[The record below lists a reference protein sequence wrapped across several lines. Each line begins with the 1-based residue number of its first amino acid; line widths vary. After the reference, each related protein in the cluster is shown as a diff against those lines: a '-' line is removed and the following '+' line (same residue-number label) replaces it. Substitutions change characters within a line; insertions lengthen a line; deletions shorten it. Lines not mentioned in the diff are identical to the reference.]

1 MGFNRRK
8 MEDQRRE
15 VAEKEAATR
24 RATDAQVLEDAE
36 RLIAAW
42 NERQAL
48 RAPMI
53 FSPTIGAAHQG
64 GLLVPVGTLPGLPHH
79 ERNRPADAGS
89 SPRRCGDKP
98 HSRALVLLVST

>member
-15 VAEKEAATR
+15 AAEKEAATR

-53 FSPTIGAAHQG
+53 FSPTIGAAKRRGVIATRRRAKGSPAHPCR
-64 GLLVPVGTLPGLPHH
+64 VTRGTCCYHGSAV
-79 ERNRPADAGS
+79 RPA
-89 SPRRCGDKP
+89 PRQA
-98 HSRALVLLVST
+98 ALSLGLR